1 MAFTVNKK
9 AFCSTKKKLGEI
21 LYLLICSFLPC
32 LSWLLRSRVRK
43 SRRDLWITL
52 YIAVFVVYLL
62 CFFGMASKFLFRP
75 LFTLLL
81 SCCHQSLAALSY
93 ISCSTFVLSLY
104 INSGI
109 WASLLR
115 VLPFAWHSVRWY
127 CYIYQYA
134 RFLFFFNYDIWLFCH
149 NCPICAPDCITLTLS
164 YSHTLLLLLL
174 LLLFYPPERC
184 KWDARDV
191 INSFMIFV
199 FVLRNPKISTHG
211 TRKCSDHCS
220 ISHWCARYE
229 YIAKILP
236 SLQNWRARQNVV
248 TIMTVN

>member
-1 MAFTVNKK
+1 MNNLVYSCLCSVSIMFFRYGFQIFVQASFHSSVVMLSSVISGAIVHFMFHVRFISIHKLWYLSFSSTSTSFCLTFSPLILLNIPVRTV
-9 AFCSTKKKLGEI
+9 S
-21 LYLLICSFLPC
+21 
-32 LSWLLRSRVRK
+32 
-43 SRRDLWITL
+43 
-52 YIAVFVVYLL
+52 
-62 CFFGMASKFLFRP
+62 
-75 LFTLLL
+75 
-81 SCCHQSLAALSY
+81 
-93 ISCSTFVLSLY
+93 
-104 INSGI
+104 
-109 WASLLR
+109 
-115 VLPFAWHSVRWY
+115 
-127 CYIYQYA
+127 
-134 RFLFFFNYDIWLFCH
+134 LFFFFKLRYLAVFRNS
-149 NCPICAPDCITLTLS
+149 PICAPDCITLTLS